1 MDILL
6 LSTDVAVYINATKNL
21 DIVSLY
27 LCAVIL
33 WKTEIGGLWKIVT
46 IDKKNYIGRTFT
58 ALI

>member
-1 MDILL
+1 MCILQ
-6 LSTDVAVYINATKNL
+6 NL
-21 DIVSLY
+21 DIVRY